1 MTRNSQAPERP
12 SAGAQF
18 RLDVQGL
25 RALAVTL
32 VVLSHAGVGAFAG
45 GYVGVDV
52 FFVISGF
59 LITSLLLR
67 ELTATGGLSVRR
79 FYARRALRLLPA
91 STLVAV
97 TALAGSWLFL
107 SKVRFTEYAGDAIS
121 SALYTVNFRLA
132 LSGTDYLAQDSPPS
146 PFQHFWSLAVEEQF
160 YLVWPLLLL
169 LSWRAAGRR
178 RGLLAAPLALLC
190 AVSFGLSVYATAY
203 APRDAASWAYFGTHT
218 RVWELGAGALL
229 ALFLARRERPAGA
242 PGPLRQARGRVAKVP
257 PARRRL
263 ARPLAALSESPE
275 YVQYASDPPPCDRT
289 RQTPPAPPFGR
300 TALLSQHALAASL
313 TWAGLACVLLAAV
326 LFDADTPFPGYHA
339 LLPVLGTVLVLAGGA
354 RPTPFGAELLLARR
368 PAVWLG
374 GLSYGWYLWHW
385 PLLVVG
391 PMALGRPASVRL
403 ALGLSAV
410 ALVLAWG
417 TLRLIENP
425 VRFHTAF
432 RRRPRRAMAFGL
444 GLSAVAASTALVA
457 AAFPP
462 PISSDAT
469 APSVSET
476 LASAP
481 DPGARGAE
489 LADLVARSGAGLPSN
504 LTPALGEV
512 KKARSA
518 VYRDG
523 CHVPYGPTRSPA
535 CVYGDRSSDTVVVL
549 LGDSHAAQW
558 FPALDRLARER
569 GWRLVSLTK
578 ASCKVAAVTI
588 VDHRKPYT
596 ACDAWRRTA
605 VERIGRLRPALVVV
619 SSSDAGTPARPAG
632 DPVRQWTSGFQ
643 DTFRALTATG
653 TRVAALLDTP
663 WPKVDAVDCAAAYPL
678 RLGRCAN
685 HLPQAI
691 RDERRQRAERTA
703 AATTGVTV
711 IDPTPW
717 LCDALGN
724 CPVVVGDRFVYRD
737 DSHLAEGYAEALA
750 PVLGDRLPEPV
761 RRKPTS

>member
-12 SAGAQF
+12 SAGARF

-160 YLVWPLLLL
+160 YLVWPPLLL
-169 LSWRAAGRR
+169 LSRKAAARR

-242 PGPLRQARGRVAKVP
+242 PGPLRQ
-257 PARRRL
+257 
-263 ARPLAALSESPE
+263 
-275 YVQYASDPPPCDRT
+275 
-289 RQTPPAPPFGR
+289 
-300 TALLSQHALAASL
+300 ALAASL

-469 APSVSET
+469 APAVSGT
-476 LASAP
+476 LTSAP
-481 DPGARGAE
+481 GPGARGAE

-569 GWRLVSLTK
+569 GWKLVSLTK

-632 DPVRQWTSGFQ
+632 DPVRQWTAGFQ
-643 DTFRALTATG
+643 DTFRSLTATG

-663 WPKVDAVDCAAAYPL
+663 WPKVDAVDCAASYPL

-691 RDERRQRAERTA
+691 RDERRQRAERA
-703 AATTGVTV
+703 AAAATGVTV

-717 LCDALGN
+717 LCDARGN